1 MERVTRTGLHWKKIQ
16 QKISVTIVQLSFFL
30 PPVLIFSVFQV
41 VVCSLYSSNQLER

>member
-16 QKISVTIVQLSFFL
+16 QKISVTIQLSFFL